1 MNVLFKRIVS
11 FSIKSKLTICFLALG
26 LLPLLVFGVIS
37 YQVYLESLQK
47 NITTYTFEVIASIDK
62 NFETYISDIDNILQ
76 FKEDY
81 YAQQY
86 LKLYEAGDID
96 ENRKYTVRIWETFDT
111 LKKMKTDLADI
122 KLIDHSGHVISCYG
136 TYWEDLDTN
145 PLFDELK
152 YKPVGGLAFL
162 SPYHS
167 KENKY
172 VFSLGKIFGRGT
184 TEGPGM
190 MCIDISVDFLD
201 KICNDAKLGVEGYV
215 YIADENGN
223 AVYLPQDSAKISY
236 KAKIVQNPLLMN
248 TADGSFI
255 EKIYGINYMVTFK
268 TSHVTGWKII
278 GVSPMSEMTSNIKKL
293 NRIFYWLIPTIVII
307 IMLLTIY
314 LTAILT
320 KPIRELRSVMK
331 QASEND
337 LSIHIKIKSKDEIG
351 QLADSFNIMINKIRE
366 LMKNV
371 VDDQLKIRKMEM
383 KAMQEL
389 IKPHFVYNTLDSII
403 GLLEQNR
410 NNDAINMVDS
420 LGKFFRTSLSHGR
433 EMVQMQEELDHIRS
447 YLTIQLFRFSNK
459 FDYIFEVDDTVYKY
473 KTIKLILQPLV
484 ENSIYHGIRNM
495 GKQGLII
502 IKCYIEGD
510 EIRVEILDNG
520 EGMDVD
526 KIKYINSILSGEER
540 VSDENLFFG
549 IRNVN
554 ERIKLNFG
562 VNYGLRYDEKMAAG
576 TRVIVNIPVVR

>member
-1 MNVLFKRIVS
+1 MKRTVS
-11 FSIKSKLTICFLALG
+11 ISIKLKLTICFLILG
-26 LLPLLVFGVIS
+26 LFPILIFGVIS
-37 YQVYLESLQK
+37 YQVYLDGLQK
-47 NITTYTFEVIASIDK
+47 SIATYTFEVIASIDK
-62 NFETYISDIDNILQ
+62 NFETYISDAENILQ
-76 FKEDY
+76 FREDY
-81 YAQQY
+81 YAKQY
-86 LKLYEAGDID
+86 LKLYDAGDID
-96 ENRKYTVRIWETFDT
+96 ANRKYTVRIWETFDT
-111 LKKMKTDLADI
+111 LKKMKTDLSDI

-136 TYWEDLDTN
+136 TYWEDMDRN
-145 PLFDELK
+145 RLFAELK
-152 YKPVGGLAFL
+152 YKPEGGLAFL
-162 SPYHS
+162 PPYHS
-167 KENKY
+167 IENKY
-172 VFSLGKIFGRGT
+172 VFSLGKIFGRGSA
-184 TEGPGM
+184 EGPGM
-190 MCIDISVDFLD
+190 MSIDIDVDFLD
-201 KICNDAKLGVEGYV
+201 KICNNAKLGKEGYV
-215 YIADENGN
+215 YIAEEDGSV
-223 AVYLPQDSAKISY
+223 VYLPQNPSESGYRAKLI
-236 KAKIVQNPLLMN
+236 QNPLLAK
-248 TADGSFI
+248 TANGSFI
-255 EKIYGINYMVTFK
+255 ESINRIDYMVTFR
-268 TSHVTGWKII
+268 TSHVTGWKIV
-278 GVSPMSEMTSNIKKL
+278 GVSPMSEMTSNIEKL
-293 NRIFYWLIPTIVII
+293 NHIFYWLIPIIVII

-337 LSIHIKIKSKDEIG
+337 LSINVKIKSRDEIG
-351 QLADSFNIMINKIRE
+351 QLAESFNKMINKIRE
-366 LMKNV
+366 LMKNTV
-371 VDDQLKIRKMEM
+371 GDQLKIRKMEM

-433 EMVQMQEELDHIRS
+433 EMVQIQEELDHIRS

-459 FDYIFEVDDTVYKY
+459 FDYIFEIDDAVYKY

-510 EIRVEILDNG
+510 EVHVEIIDNG

-526 KIKYINSILSGEER
+526 KIKYINSILSGENA

-562 VNYGLRYDEKMAAG
+562 TNYGLRYDEKMSAG
-576 TRVIVNIPVVR
+576 TRVIVNIPMMG